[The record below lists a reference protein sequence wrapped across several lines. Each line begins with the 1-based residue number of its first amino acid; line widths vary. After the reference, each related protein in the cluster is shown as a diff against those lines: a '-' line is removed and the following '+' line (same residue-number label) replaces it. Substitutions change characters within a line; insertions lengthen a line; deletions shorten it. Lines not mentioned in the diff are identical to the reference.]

1 MLVKCEIYKTAK
13 ISRPKHFTQLFQSD
27 AEKTL
32 LEDLCYIIVIIII
45 VFTAFVVVAGAAAA
59 VTDIVI
65 AVVIGTDG
73 TGRKD
78 YHRDHR

>member
-1 MLVKCEIYKTAK
+1 MLGEIYKTAK
-13 ISRPKHFTQLFQSD
+13 TSRPKHFTQLFQSD
-27 AEKTL
+27 AEKPL

-45 VFTAFVVVAGAAAA
+45 VFTAVVVAAAAA

-73 TGRKD
+73 RGRKD